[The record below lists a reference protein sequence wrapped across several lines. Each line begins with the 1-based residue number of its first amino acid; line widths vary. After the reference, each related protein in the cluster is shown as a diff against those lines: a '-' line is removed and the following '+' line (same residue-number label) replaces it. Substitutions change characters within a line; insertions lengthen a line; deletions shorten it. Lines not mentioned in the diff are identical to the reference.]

1 VGELLLIALGAA
13 LVNNLALTEL
23 LGASTMLRASRG
35 ADAALALGLATGLTL
50 LLGTGLAV
58 GVERAVLGRVD
69 MPHLRLP
76 MSVAAVTTA
85 AWLVHSLLLRAV
97 PRLRDLLTP
106 PLLGVNVAVLGVALL
121 ATGAGRGLVATL
133 MHALGAAAG
142 FALALALFAG
152 LREHL
157 LRADVPHA
165 FRGAPIL
172 FITAGLL
179 SLAFMAFAGFARL

>member
-1 VGELLLIALGAA
+1 MGELLLIALGAA

-23 LGASTMLRASRG
+23 LGASTMLRAARG
-35 ADAALALGLATGLTL
+35 LEAALALGLATGLTL
-50 LLGTGLAV
+50 LLGAGLAV
-58 GVERAVLGRVD
+58 GVERAVLERVD
-69 MPHLRLP
+69 MPHFRLP
-76 MSVAAVTTA
+76 TAVTAVTVA

-97 PRLRDLLTP
+97 SRLRNLVPP

-121 ATGAGRGLVATL
+121 AMGAGRGLVATL
-133 MHALGAAAG
+133 VHALGAAAG
-142 FALALALFAG
+142 LTLALALFAG

-157 LRADVPHA
+157 LRADVPLA

-172 FITAGLL
+172 FVTAGLL